1 MTLKTIGKTLF
12 KYLTLP
18 NTIVMGLPEFI
29 RAGQGVFFALI
40 AAVGF
45 SIFPILARLA
55 ANEGVP
61 NFQVVL
67 VNELTN
73 ASVFLPLSFICGAP
87 VRGQKCKQ
95 TWRFVCTGV
104 VRVCSTTM
112 TVLSYLYIPPAATIA
127 ISNGSSP
134 LFAVVLSWLV
144 RKERTGWVNIVGMV
158 VQVTAVGLVAAGTH
172 LRTTDIIN
180 FSEQSRNATTNI
192 TATAATHVAQA
203 SATRDY
209 IIGVVLALV
218 GTLGLAT
225 TNVLSRTFLQ
235 KVSQLNV
242 LAYVE
247 SLGFLLVLPAMYIFN
262 TPKWDFD
269 VYVVGLLSGQGIMYT
284 LSIAC
289 LYRSLKLQNA
299 STVEILR
306 GLSVALAYA
315 FQYFALGVSALLME
329 YIGATIIIASIALVA
344 GHKWY
349 KTYKSDT
356 YEVETEAKGI
366 NTVSATVEGD
376 LYVSFP
382 VVPSG

>member
-1 MTLKTIGKTLF
+1 MA
-12 KYLTLP
+12 LT
-18 NTIVMGLPEFI
+18 EFI
-29 RAGQGVFFALI
+29 RAGEGVFFALI

-45 SIFPILARLA
+45 SVFPILARMA
-55 ANEGVP
+55 ANAGVP
-61 NFQVVL
+61 DFQVVL

-73 ASVFLPLSFICGAP
+73 AAVFLPLSFICGAP
-87 VRGQKCKQ
+87 IRGQKRKQ
-95 TWRFVCTGV
+95 TWSFIGTGV

-127 ISNGSSP
+127 IGNGSSP

-144 RKERTGWVNIVGMV
+144 RKERAGWVNIVGMA

-172 LRTTDIIN
+172 LRTTELTDLVN
-180 FSEQSRNATTNI
+180 SSEQLRNVTANF
-192 TATAATHVAQA
+192 TATAATNAVQT

-209 IIGVVLALV
+209 IIGIVLALV

-235 KVSQLNV
+235 KAPQLNV
-242 LAYVE
+242 LSYVE

-262 TPKWDFD
+262 TPKWSVDA
-269 VYVVGLLSGQGIMYT
+269 YVVCLLSGQGIMYT

-289 LYRSLKLQNA
+289 LYRSLKLQKA

-315 FQYFALGVSALLME
+315 FQYFALGVLALLME
-329 YIGATIIIASIALVA
+329 YIGAAIIIVSIALVA
-344 GHKWY
+344 GHNWY
-349 KTYKSDT
+349 KNYKRDT
-356 YEVETEAKGI
+356 YEVETQARCI
-366 NTVSATVEGD
+366 HTVSATVEVSQSVSNAVS
-376 LYVSFP
+376 LSAYVHY
-382 VVPSG
+382 